1 MSFRPTVSYLV
12 TLYNK
17 VPYLRHLLAGLAAQE
32 GNFDRQFIFVDDGS
46 TDDTLALCRHL
57 TRDWQRVTIVTQPN
71 AGPAVAMNRGLA
83 LAEGAYVKPV
93 DGDDI
98 LAPWATQYLLDALAR
113 TGCDVA
119 YAQVEIQGRYDP
131 ILSEWDIQKSPLN
144 PVIMEDFVSRTIANS
159 QTIPSSWLC
168 ARSLARAVGGSDEG
182 VFVQDYSFELRLA
195 RAGRFVRLDNA
206 MFLQPALAP
215 GRLSDD
221 EAQTLHDVNLAL
233 VRFALQ
239 HPDLPEPKRRAIVR
253 RTASRAWRWARR
265 HGGGHFLSPS
275 FNLHS
280 AARLE
285 LTRKPTPSFGDA
297 VCAPFRESSP
307 IRLMQDPR
315 ELFQNLAVCSPVAAG
330 SNREALQRY
339 CGG

>member
-1 MSFRPTVSYLV
+1 M
-12 TLYNK
+12 
-17 VPYLRHLLAGLAAQE
+17 
-32 GNFDRQFIFVDDGS
+32 
-46 TDDTLALCRHL
+46 
-57 TRDWQRVTIVTQPN
+57 TQPN
-71 AGPAVAMNRGLA
+71 AGPAVATNRALA

-98 LAPWATQYLLDALAR
+98 LAPWATQYLLDALAK

-119 YAQVEIQGRYDP
+119 YAQVETQGRYDP
-131 ILSEWDIQKSPLN
+131 ILPDWNIPRTPLS
-144 PVIMEDFVSRTIANS
+144 VVVMDDFISRTISNS
-159 QTIPSSWLC
+159 QTIPTAWLC
-168 ARSLARAVGGSDEG
+168 LRSLARSVGGCDEG

-195 RAGRFVRLDNA
+195 RAGRFVRLDNP

-239 HPDLPEPKRRAIVR
+239 HPDLPEAKRRAIVR

-265 HGGGHFLSPS
+265 HGGGQLLSPS
-275 FNLHS
+275 FNLH
-280 AARLE
+280 AVARLE
-285 LTRKPTPSFGDA
+285 LTRTPTPGFGDA

-307 IRLMQDPR
+307 IRLMQDAR
-315 ELFQNLAVCSPVAAG
+315 DLFRNLTACSPVPAAARG
-330 SNREALQRY
+330 ETLQRY